1 MRNAVGPALAL
12 LVAAQAVALGTPL
25 QWNGPMNWDQ
35 VIARAQNGSFDAQL
49 ATLDAATALS
59 QAAQA
64 RSALFPQIGLSGT
77 AMNSTLVQFGMPS
90 AQQTYGSLT
99 ATLPLLV
106 PQTWASASAA
116 LADADAA
123 QATASARIGDA
134 VVLALQSYDKAALAS
149 AIVEDRAA
157 SLRDQQAHLTVTQER
172 VRTGKSARYVLF
184 GDRAGVA
191 AAQEMVADA
200 QAQRD
205 EALNN
210 LALSLNLMVPS
221 RISVTLPAPRPLAMD
236 EAALRARA
244 FAQRPEVLAAQG
256 ALAADRNRLSAAR
269 AAYFPSVSLSA
280 QTYSGTSNP
289 PLGHMGSQVGIT
301 ASLPLIDGGM
311 RSAQI
316 RQAEI
321 AFTRAQLLYD
331 RTRLTIET
339 DLANALRE
347 YDSAQAQLIA
357 ATAGLQDAQAQLH
370 IAELRER
377 AGKAIELETLDA
389 LATQASA
396 RENLSR
402 AIARYDDA
410 VAAVH
415 HATGDYSLVLS
426 KGDRI

>member
-1 MRNAVGPALAL
+1 MRNVVGITLAL
-12 LVAAQAVALGTPL
+12 LVGAQSVALGAPL
-25 QWNGPMNWDQ
+25 QWNGPMSWDQ
-35 VIARAQNGSFDAQL
+35 VIARTQSGSFEAQL
-49 ATLDAATALS
+49 ATLDAAAALS

-64 RSALFPQIGLSGT
+64 RAALFPQIGLSGT

-90 AQQTYGSLT
+90 AQQTYGSLS
-99 ATLPLLV
+99 ATVPLLV

-116 LADADAA
+116 RADANAA
-123 QATASARIGDA
+123 QAMASARIGDA
-134 VVLALQSYDKAALAS
+134 VLSALQSYDKASLAS

-157 SLRDQQAHLTVTQER
+157 SLRDQLAHLTVTQER
-172 VRTGKSARYVLF
+172 VRAGKSARYVAF
-184 GDRAGVA
+184 RDRAGVA

-210 LALSLNLMVPS
+210 LALSLDLIVPS
-221 RISVTLPAPRPLAMD
+221 HISVTLPRPQPLAVD
-236 EAALRARA
+236 EATLRARA
-244 FAQRPEVLAAQG
+244 FAQRPELLAAQG
-256 ALAADRNRLSAAR
+256 ALAAERNRLSAAR
-269 AAYFPSVSLSA
+269 AAYLPSVSLSA

-289 PLGHMGSQVGIT
+289 PLGHSGSQVGVT
-301 ASLPLIDGGM
+301 ASLALIDGGM

-321 AFTRAQLLYD
+321 AFTRAQVLYD
-331 RTRLTIET
+331 RIRLMVET

-347 YDSAQAQLIA
+347 YDSAQAQLTA
-357 ATAGLQDAQAQLH
+357 ATAGLQDAQAQLQ
-370 IAELRER
+370 IAQLRER

-415 HATGDYSLVLS
+415 HATGDYSFALS
-426 KGDRI
+426 KGS